1 MEQREVE
8 GSRWA
13 AGLYVMCLA
22 AGIAV
27 AVLWLWPGAEP
38 GLGASSM
45 AVPKTTPVIEAA
57 ATEPVVAEA
66 RQPVTRI
73 DATPVAVTKPPLVFE
88 KCVAQLC
95 TMGARVAEL
104 AQDDEHDAARKL
116 DGEVRQLVADV
127 LEAFADAGER
137 SLGMLVGM
145 AGDPEPASDE
155 PLRNTRLGVLQ
166 VLLQRDL
173 GRRHRLAEQVKD
185 HSRSNALVQAVLDSM
200 PVGKL
205 ATQMGDRCLHKAPYL
220 RGEHE
225 PTVLHL
231 LKLANDNEFSRE
243 VATHMLMTL
252 WDNLVA
258 SGERTSAELS
268 RLALLQ
274 LDGSDPSEIVAACRQ
289 LLSDANYR
297 AMVLAWLRD
306 RSDRTLAGSIAELA
320 ARELPV
326 RDALEVLRE
335 LSPMLGHRRGTYMA
349 LGIRSPQIVADAYRE
364 HLAANNQPDIRRELI
379 MGVSMLPDQKGL
391 ELAELALQNDPSPQ
405 VRIQAMFA
413 FTIHADAAKAEQVV
427 SQLLDEP
434 AIANSQ
440 LHLNSVVLALEN
452 LKHGDPNTIAR
463 LGARLQSM
471 SLSEQSRKSLAAL
484 MARCL
489 PNGGTPRPGSGG

>member
-1 MEQREVE
+1 MEQRESE

-27 AVLWLWPGAEP
+27 TVLWLWPRETA
-38 GLGASSM
+38 GLGASGVV
-45 AVPKTTPVIEAA
+45 VPVV
-57 ATEPVVAEA
+57 EPVVETVAVPSVATDEVQSAE
-66 RQPVTRI
+66 RV
-73 DATPVAVTKPPLVFE
+73 DATPPVAAETPLVFE
-88 KCVAQLC
+88 ECVARLSA
-95 TMGARVAEL
+95 MGARVAEL
-104 AQDDEHDAARKL
+104 AQDDEQDAARKL
-116 DGEVRQLVADV
+116 DGEVRRLVGEV

-137 SLGMLVGM
+137 SM
-145 AGDPEPASDE
+145 AMVIAMADEPAPTGDQ

-166 VLLQRDL
+166 VLLQSDL
-173 GRRHRLAEQVKD
+173 RRRHRLAERVHD
-185 HSRSNALVQAVLDSM
+185 HARSNALVQALLDSM

-225 PTVLHL
+225 PSVLHL

-243 VATHMLMTL
+243 VATHLLLTL
-252 WDNLVA
+252 WDNMVA

-268 RLALLQ
+268 RLALLR
-274 LDGSDPSEIVAACRQ
+274 LDSSDPSEIVAACRQ

-297 AMVLAWLRD
+297 AVALAWLRE
-306 RSDRTLAGSIAELA
+306 RSDRTLAGNIAELA

-335 LSPMLGHRRGTYMA
+335 LSPLLGHRRGTYLT
-349 LGIRSPQIVADAYRE
+349 LGIRSPQIVADAYRQ

-405 VRIQAMFA
+405 VRIQAMYA
-413 FTIHADAAKAEQVV
+413 FTIHADPAKAEQVV
-427 SQLLDEP
+427 SQLLDEQ
-434 AIANSQ
+434 AIANNP
-440 LHLNSVVLALEN
+440 LHLGSVVLALEN
-452 LKHGDPNTIAR
+452 LEHGDPNTIAR

-471 SLSEQSRKSLAAL
+471 ALSEQSRKSLAAL

-489 PNGGTPRPGSGG
+489 PNGGTPRPKSGG